1 MRHLTKNDF
10 NKMEKIFRINLIN
23 SSTGYK
29 SANLIGTK
37 SKSGIEN
44 LAVFSSITHLG
55 SNPAVLGFML
65 RPTTIPRDTYKNIK
79 ETGFFTVNHITES
92 IIEDAHHTSAKYHE
106 EISEF
111 DKTKLI
117 PEYKDEW
124 IAPYVKGSP
133 VQIGCKYLNDYFIK
147 ENRTILVVASMEILY
162 FNDELITEDGWL
174 RLDKENVVTI
184 NGCDGY
190 ALQKLINRFEFQR
203 PK

>member
-10 NKMEKIFRINLIN
+10 NKMEKVFRINLIN
-23 SSTGYK
+23 SCTGYK
-29 SANLIGTK
+29 SGNLIGTK

-55 SNPAVLGFML
+55 SNPAVLGYVL
-65 RPTTIPRDTYKNIK
+65 RPTTIPRNTYKNIK
-79 ETGFFTVNHITES
+79 ETKVFTVNHITES

-106 EISEF
+106 KISEF

-117 PEYKDEW
+117 PEYKDQFT
-124 IAPYVKGSP
+124 APYVKGSP
-133 VQIGCKYLNDYFIK
+133 VQIGCKYLNEYFIQ
-147 ENRTILVVASMEILY
+147 ENGTILVVASIESLY
-162 FNDELITEDGWL
+162 FKDELITEDGLL

-184 NGCDGY
+184 SGCDTY
-190 ALQKLINRFEFQR
+190 ALPKFIERFEFQR

>member
-10 NKMEKIFRINLIN
+10 NKMEKIFRVNLIN

-147 ENRTILVVASMEILY
+147 ENRTILVVASMESLY

-190 ALQKLINRFEFQR
+190 AL

>member
-10 NKMEKIFRINLIN
+10 NKMEKIFRVNLIN

-92 IIEDAHHTSAKYHE
+92 IIAVSYTHLTLP
-106 EISEF
+106 
-111 DKTKLI
+111 TKRI
-117 PEYKDEW
+117 
-124 IAPYVKGSP
+124 V
-133 VQIGCKYLNDYFIK
+133 
-147 ENRTILVVASMEILY
+147 
-162 FNDELITEDGWL
+162 
-174 RLDKENVVTI
+174 
-184 NGCDGY
+184 
-190 ALQKLINRFEFQR
+190 
-203 PK
+203 

>member
-1 MRHLTKNDF
+1 M
-10 NKMEKIFRINLIN
+10 
-23 SSTGYK
+23 
-29 SANLIGTK
+29 
-37 SKSGIEN
+37 
-44 LAVFSSITHLG
+44 
-55 SNPAVLGFML
+55 
-65 RPTTIPRDTYKNIK
+65 
-79 ETGFFTVNHITES
+79 NHITES

-106 EISEF
+106 DISEF

-117 PEYKDEW
+117 SEYKDNW
-124 IAPYVKGSP
+124 KAPYVKGSP

-147 ENRTILVVASMEILY
+147 ENGTILVVASMETLY

-190 ALQKLINRFEFQR
+190 ALPKLINRFEFQR